1 MTDQSKL
8 EKLFRQHYRQMYR
21 LATMLLHDDA
31 ESKDVVHDIFAHL
44 LNDSKELKEETAEH
58 YLLTCVRNRCLNVIR
73 SRQIQER
80 VEHLYLLDLDTT
92 ITPTELP
99 FVWVSVKPPSISICA
114 VRLIN
119 YVHILI
125 TNERMNKTDL
135 LLQMMEQPQ
144 HYTAEEWQE
153 ILADEECRELYTL
166 MSKTQSAIDATRA
179 DQEVTDDMIDA
190 EWQRLSDEK
199 QEVRNEKFSL
209 LKFAAMFVGI
219 LMLSGI
225 AFAAIHFASHYNAPE
240 EQDTE
245 VVKNSQ
251 SSNSCPQL
259 AEPDTIA
266 TRQPKLYDN
275 VPLGEIFEELSA
287 CYHVKVV
294 YQNEDA
300 PRLRLFYQ
308 WKPEYTLEKVVE
320 MLNNFEWIQIQTE
333 NDTLF
338 IRTTAIP
345 AKDC

>member
-1 MTDQSKL
+1 
-8 EKLFRQHYRQMYR
+8 
-21 LATMLLHDDA
+21 
-31 ESKDVVHDIFAHL
+31 
-44 LNDSKELKEETAEH
+44 
-58 YLLTCVRNRCLNVIR
+58 
-73 SRQIQER
+73 
-80 VEHLYLLDLDTT
+80 
-92 ITPTELP
+92 
-99 FVWVSVKPPSISICA
+99 
-114 VRLIN
+114 
-119 YVHILI
+119 
-125 TNERMNKTDL
+125 MNKTDL

-144 HYTAEEWQE
+144 QYTAEEWQE

-199 QEVRNEKFSL
+199 QEVRSEKYPF
-209 LKFAAMFVGI
+209 LKFAVMFVGI

-225 AFAAIHFASHYNAPE
+225 AYAAIHIASHYNAS
-240 EQDTE
+240 EQETK
-245 VVKNSQ
+245 VINNSQ
-251 SSNSCPQL
+251 PSTSSSQL

-266 TRQPKLYDN
+266 APQPKLYDN

-287 CYHVKVV
+287 YYNVKVV

-308 WKPEYTLEKVVE
+308 WKPEYKLEKVVE

>member
-1 MTDQSKL
+1 
-8 EKLFRQHYRQMYR
+8 
-21 LATMLLHDDA
+21 
-31 ESKDVVHDIFAHL
+31 
-44 LNDSKELKEETAEH
+44 
-58 YLLTCVRNRCLNVIR
+58 
-73 SRQIQER
+73 
-80 VEHLYLLDLDTT
+80 
-92 ITPTELP
+92 
-99 FVWVSVKPPSISICA
+99 
-114 VRLIN
+114 
-119 YVHILI
+119 
-125 TNERMNKTDL
+125 MNKTDL

-166 MSKTQSAIDATRA
+166 LSKTQSAIDAARA

-199 QEVRNEKFSL
+199 QEVRNEKLSL

-225 AFAAIHFASHYNAPE
+225 AYAAIHIVSHNNGPKA
-240 EQDTE
+240 QDE
-245 VVKNSQ
+245 VITNSQ
-251 SSNSCPQL
+251 SSTSQSQIVKS
-259 AEPDTIA
+259 DTIA
-266 TRQPKLYDN
+266 APEPKLYDN
-275 VPLGEIFEELSA
+275 VPLGEIFEELSD
-287 CYHVKVV
+287 YYNVKVV

>member
-1 MTDQSKL
+1 
-8 EKLFRQHYRQMYR
+8 
-21 LATMLLHDDA
+21 
-31 ESKDVVHDIFAHL
+31 
-44 LNDSKELKEETAEH
+44 
-58 YLLTCVRNRCLNVIR
+58 
-73 SRQIQER
+73 
-80 VEHLYLLDLDTT
+80 
-92 ITPTELP
+92 
-99 FVWVSVKPPSISICA
+99 
-114 VRLIN
+114 
-119 YVHILI
+119 
-125 TNERMNKTDL
+125 MNKTDL

-153 ILADEECRELYTL
+153 ILADVECRELYAL
-166 MSKTQSAIDATRA
+166 MSKTQSAIDAARA

-199 QEVRNEKFSL
+199 RKATGRRVSGNEVKSEKLSL

-225 AFAAIHFASHYNAPE
+225 AYAAIHIVSHNNGPKA
-240 EQDTE
+240 QDE
-245 VVKNSQ
+245 VITNSQ
-251 SSNSCPQL
+251 SSTSQSQIVKS
-259 AEPDTIA
+259 DTIA
-266 TRQPKLYDN
+266 APEPKLYDN

-287 CYHVKVV
+287 YYNVKVV

-308 WKPEYTLEKVVE
+308 WRPEYTLEKVVE

>member
-1 MTDQSKL
+1 
-8 EKLFRQHYRQMYR
+8 
-21 LATMLLHDDA
+21 
-31 ESKDVVHDIFAHL
+31 
-44 LNDSKELKEETAEH
+44 
-58 YLLTCVRNRCLNVIR
+58 
-73 SRQIQER
+73 
-80 VEHLYLLDLDTT
+80 
-92 ITPTELP
+92 
-99 FVWVSVKPPSISICA
+99 
-114 VRLIN
+114 
-119 YVHILI
+119 
-125 TNERMNKTDL
+125 MNKTDL

-144 HYTAEEWQE
+144 YYTAEEWQE
-153 ILADEECRELYTL
+153 ILADEDCRELYTL
-166 MSKTQSAIDATRA
+166 MSKTQSAIDAARA
-179 DQEVTDDMIDA
+179 EKEVTDDMIDA
-190 EWQRLSDEK
+190 EWQLLSDEK
-199 QEVRNEKFSL
+199 RKATGRRVSGNEVRSEKYSL

-225 AFAAIHFASHYNAPE
+225 AFAAIHIASHYNAPK
-240 EQDTE
+240 EQETK
-245 VVKNSQ
+245 VIKNSQ
-251 SSNSCPQL
+251 PSTSSPQL

-266 TRQPKLYDN
+266 TPQPKLYDN

-287 CYHVKVV
+287 YYNVKVV

>member
-1 MTDQSKL
+1 
-8 EKLFRQHYRQMYR
+8 
-21 LATMLLHDDA
+21 
-31 ESKDVVHDIFAHL
+31 
-44 LNDSKELKEETAEH
+44 
-58 YLLTCVRNRCLNVIR
+58 
-73 SRQIQER
+73 
-80 VEHLYLLDLDTT
+80 
-92 ITPTELP
+92 
-99 FVWVSVKPPSISICA
+99 
-114 VRLIN
+114 
-119 YVHILI
+119 
-125 TNERMNKTDL
+125 MNKTDL

-166 MSKTQSAIDATRA
+166 LSKTQSAIDAARA

-190 EWQRLSDEK
+190 EWQRLSHEK
-199 QEVRNEKFSL
+199 REVRSEKYSF

-225 AFAAIHFASHYNAPE
+225 AYAAIHIVSHYNAPK

-245 VVKNSQ
+245 IIKNSQ
-251 SSNSCPQL
+251 PSTASSQL
-259 AEPDTIA
+259 AEPDTTA
-266 TRQPKLYDN
+266 TLQPKLYDN
-275 VPLGEIFEELSA
+275 VPLGEIFEELSG
-287 CYHVKVV
+287 YYNVK
-294 YQNEDA
+294 
-300 PRLRLFYQ
+300 

>member
-1 MTDQSKL
+1 
-8 EKLFRQHYRQMYR
+8 
-21 LATMLLHDDA
+21 
-31 ESKDVVHDIFAHL
+31 
-44 LNDSKELKEETAEH
+44 
-58 YLLTCVRNRCLNVIR
+58 
-73 SRQIQER
+73 
-80 VEHLYLLDLDTT
+80 
-92 ITPTELP
+92 
-99 FVWVSVKPPSISICA
+99 
-114 VRLIN
+114 
-119 YVHILI
+119 
-125 TNERMNKTDL
+125 MNKTDL

-153 ILADEECRELYTL
+153 ILADEDCRELYTL
-166 MSKTQSAIDATRA
+166 MSKTQSAIDAARA

-199 QEVRNEKFSL
+199 QEVRSRKYSL
-209 LKFAAMFVGI
+209 LKFAAMFVGV

-225 AFAAIHFASHYNAPE
+225 AFAAIHIASYYNAPE
-240 EQDTE
+240 EQDTEVE

-266 TRQPKLYDN
+266 TPQPKLYDN

>member
-1 MTDQSKL
+1 
-8 EKLFRQHYRQMYR
+8 
-21 LATMLLHDDA
+21 
-31 ESKDVVHDIFAHL
+31 
-44 LNDSKELKEETAEH
+44 
-58 YLLTCVRNRCLNVIR
+58 
-73 SRQIQER
+73 
-80 VEHLYLLDLDTT
+80 
-92 ITPTELP
+92 
-99 FVWVSVKPPSISICA
+99 
-114 VRLIN
+114 
-119 YVHILI
+119 
-125 TNERMNKTDL
+125 MNKTDL

-153 ILADEECRELYTL
+153 ILADEDCRELYTL
-166 MSKTQSAIDATRA
+166 MSKTQSAIDRA

-199 QEVRNEKFSL
+199 QEVRSRKYSL
-209 LKFAAMFVGI
+209 LKFAAMFVGV

-225 AFAAIHFASHYNAPE
+225 AFAAIHIASYYNAPE

-251 SSNSCPQL
+251 SSNSSPQL

-266 TRQPKLYDN
+266 TPQPKLYDN

-308 WKPEYTLEKVVE
+308 WKPEYTLEKVVVRHCVSCKR
-320 MLNNFEWIQIQTE
+320 TE
-333 NDTLF
+333 DHAHLSGCPPF
-338 IRTTAIP
+338 RCLEVHSRTSQ
-345 AKDC
+345 

>member
-1 MTDQSKL
+1 
-8 EKLFRQHYRQMYR
+8 
-21 LATMLLHDDA
+21 
-31 ESKDVVHDIFAHL
+31 
-44 LNDSKELKEETAEH
+44 
-58 YLLTCVRNRCLNVIR
+58 
-73 SRQIQER
+73 
-80 VEHLYLLDLDTT
+80 
-92 ITPTELP
+92 
-99 FVWVSVKPPSISICA
+99 
-114 VRLIN
+114 
-119 YVHILI
+119 
-125 TNERMNKTDL
+125 
-135 LLQMMEQPQ
+135 
-144 HYTAEEWQE
+144 
-153 ILADEECRELYTL
+153 
-166 MSKTQSAIDATRA
+166 MSKTQSAIDAARA
-179 DQEVTDDMIDA
+179 DQEVTGDMIDA

-199 QEVRNEKFSL
+199 QEVRSRKYSL

-225 AFAAIHFASHYNAPE
+225 AFAAIHIASYYNAPE

-251 SSNSCPQL
+251 SSNFCPQL

-266 TRQPKLYDN
+266 APQPKLYDN

-287 CYHVKVV
+287 YYHVKVV

>member
-1 MTDQSKL
+1 
-8 EKLFRQHYRQMYR
+8 
-21 LATMLLHDDA
+21 
-31 ESKDVVHDIFAHL
+31 
-44 LNDSKELKEETAEH
+44 
-58 YLLTCVRNRCLNVIR
+58 
-73 SRQIQER
+73 
-80 VEHLYLLDLDTT
+80 
-92 ITPTELP
+92 
-99 FVWVSVKPPSISICA
+99 
-114 VRLIN
+114 
-119 YVHILI
+119 
-125 TNERMNKTDL
+125 MNKTEL

-153 ILADEECRELYTL
+153 ILTDEECRELYAL
-166 MSKTQSAIDATRA
+166 MSKTQSAIDAA
-179 DQEVTDDMIDA
+179 HAEQEVTDDMIDA
-190 EWQRLSDEK
+190 EWQLLSDEK
-199 QEVRNEKFSL
+199 REVRSEKYPF
-209 LKFAAMFVGI
+209 LKFAVMFVGV

-225 AFAAIHFASHYNAPE
+225 AFAAIHIASHYNAPE

-245 VVKNSQ
+245 VVKTSQ
-251 SSNSCPQL
+251 PSSSSPQL

-266 TRQPKLYDN
+266 APQPKLYDN
-275 VPLGEIFEELSA
+275 VPIGEIFEELSG
-287 CYHVKVV
+287 YYNVKVV